1 MQRFFGSLPKFI
13 DQIYE
18 PSLGATFGASLV
30 QTSTLSPSHYLLT
43 TILGILVNNNNNL
56 IESFY
61 SWYRGAIRH
70 PKWRWAVI
78 FGTAL
83 YLISPID
90 ISPDIIPII
99 GWLDDGI
106 LATLLVTELSSLA
119 MDYLKKNKDGEAT
132 VAEANGVIDVD
143 AEVG

>member
-1 MQRFFGSLPKFI
+1 M
-13 DQIYE
+13 
-18 PSLGATFGASLV
+18 
-30 QTSTLSPSHYLLT
+30 
-43 TILGILVNNNNNL
+43 NNNSNL

-61 SWYRGAIRH
+61 NWYRGAIRH

-78 FGTAL
+78 AGTAL
-83 YLISPID
+83 YLLSPFD
-90 ISPDIIPII
+90 ISPDFIPVL

-119 MDYLKKNKDGEAT
+119 MDYLKKGKEDTT
-132 VAEANGVIDVD
+132 VAEADDAIDVE